1 MPMKSFRIALLG
13 FVAPLA
19 LATSALAQDAVP
31 PAPAI
36 TPGVL
41 AVPEVEPTP
50 AAEPA
55 APAVVP
61 IPEIWAPVPRNSQG
75 RTAYGLYLA
84 GRSALANGDGS
95 RGAAYLAEVARLTP
109 EQPSVRQQTFMAA
122 LISGDL
128 DDAARTAPAGEGV
141 SPVIGEAGRLVSVV
155 QTFAGG
161 NAREALASLKANP
174 IQPPHVLGATLI
186 TPWIAAEAG
195 DWDLA
200 LADPADAS
208 RAEVGQL
215 QRYNQA
221 QLLEIRRRHDQADAA
236 YKALV
241 DLAPAQTIFRVEYGA
256 FLERR
261 GRREDALAL
270 YRAAPGTGAQTI
282 FAPVIARAQARG
294 RPPKVTTI
302 REGAAEALNNTA
314 AVLAGGGLGEFAAVY
329 IRMAL
334 SVAPSDGLRMKL
346 GEALVDARLPAAAR
360 AAYAQVSDDDPLIFA
375 IARTQIGLSYAQ
387 DDKFEEA
394 LVEYQ
399 KALAAIPDNPGLAQ
413 QVAGMLLQ
421 LQRFD
426 ESLAILNSPILA
438 RAGQGAET
446 HFLRGAT
453 YESMGRNPEAEAELW
468 AALQMQPN
476 NPTILNYL
484 GYLWVDGGTR
494 VAEGAAMIA
503 RAHAAA
509 PNDGN
514 IQDSLGWAQFRQGQ
528 YEIAVATLEEAVAKE
543 PANAEINDHLGDAYW
558 QVGRQREA
566 GFQWSRVLTLEPDV
580 ERKASVEKKLV
591 EGLGPLTPVSAVT
604 VSAETASGA
613 LASEGAGAA
622 SGSAGH

>member
-1 MPMKSFRIALLG
+1 MPMKSLRMALLG

-19 LATSALAQDAVP
+19 LATTTLAQEAQP

-41 AVPEVEPTP
+41 TVPDVQTIP
-50 AAEPA
+50 AAAPA
-55 APAVVP
+55 TPAVVP
-61 IPEIWAPVPRNSQG
+61 IPEVWAPVPRNSQG

-84 GRSALANGDGS
+84 GRSALANGEGS
-95 RGAAYLAEVARLTP
+95 RGAAYLAEVSRLTP
-109 EQPSVRQQTFMAA
+109 EQPSVRQQTFMAS

-128 DDAARTAPAGEGV
+128 DDAARTAPAGDGV
-141 SPVIGEAGRLVSVV
+141 SPVIGEAGRLVSVI
-155 QTFAGG
+155 QTFAQGD
-161 NAREALASLKANP
+161 ARDALSSLKARP
-174 IQPPHVLGATLI
+174 IQPPHALGATLV

-200 LADPADAS
+200 LADPAPGS
-208 RAEVGQL
+208 SAEVGQL

-221 QLLEIRRRHDQADAA
+221 QLLEIRRRHDEADAA
-236 YKALV
+236 FKALV
-241 DLAPAQTIFRVEYGA
+241 ALAPTQTIFRIEYGA

-270 YRAAPGTGAQTI
+270 YAAAPDAGRRTI
-282 FAPVIARAQARG
+282 FAPVIARAGARG
-294 RPPKVTTI
+294 RPPKLTTI
-302 REGAAEALNNTA
+302 REGAADALNNSA
-314 AVLAGGGLGEFAAVY
+314 AVLGGVGLGEFAAVY

-346 GEALVDARLPAAAR
+346 GEALTEARLTSAAR
-360 AAYAQVSDDDPLIFA
+360 AAYADVSQDDPLVYA
-375 IARTQIGLSYAQ
+375 IARTQIGLSFAQ

-394 LVEYQ
+394 LGEYE
-399 KALAAIPDNPGLAQ
+399 KALAAMPDNPGLAQ

-421 LQRFD
+421 LQRYD
-426 ESLAILNSPILA
+426 ESLAILNAPVLA

-446 HFLRGAT
+446 HFLRGAA
-453 YESMGRNPEAEAELW
+453 YESLGRMPEAEAELW
-468 AALQMQPN
+468 AALQLQPN

-484 GYLWVDGGTR
+484 GYLWVDSGTR

-528 YEIAVATLEEAVAKE
+528 YEIAVSTLEDAVAKE

-566 GFQWSRVLTLEPDV
+566 GFQWNRVLTLDPDA
-580 ERKASVEKKLV
+580 ERKAGVEKKLV
-591 EGLGPLTPVSAVT
+591 EGLGPLTPVSAET
-604 VSAETASGA
+604 ESAETTSGA
-613 LASEGAGAA
+613 AGVASVAAGN
-622 SGSAGH
+622 